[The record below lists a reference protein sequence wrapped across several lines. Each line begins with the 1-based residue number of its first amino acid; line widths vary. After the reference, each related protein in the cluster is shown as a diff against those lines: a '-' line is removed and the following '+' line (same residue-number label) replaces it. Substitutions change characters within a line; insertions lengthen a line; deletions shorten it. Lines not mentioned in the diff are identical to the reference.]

1 MTAYPLQK
9 LLEGRCLNE
18 VARQLA
24 ARYGTDERTE
34 LRQLIRIRM
43 GHTKSLRLATADR
56 IVIGLGL
63 HPAQLWP
70 DW

>member
-18 VARQLA
+18 TARQLA
-24 ARYGTDERTE
+24 ARYGTDEKSE
-34 LRQLIRIRM
+34 LRHLIRIRQ
-43 GHTKSLRLATADR
+43 GHTTNVGVGTADR
-56 IVIGLGL
+56 IAIGLGV